1 MTAGRNRLPGL
12 AGLLALAIALAAVF
26 SAGGRADDGR
36 DDAARLEYPGFSIVP
51 PAGDLWAQV
60 RSDSRSLVWMRR
72 QPDAAHSFSVA
83 VLTGPL
89 PAGARSR
96 AEFEAWVRGSKFTSP
111 DPERFLI
118 TESVLGSGSD
128 RTDGC
133 LEYRLRAEDRGADP
147 ALVLTV
153 AGLACR
159 HPDAPERYFDVQHA
173 ERQPLGGASASP
185 RAEGEAFVAGFRFAA
200 PPADGN
206 WNLAQERAQDPVRE
220 AT

>member
-1 MTAGRNRLPGL
+1 MAGSDRFPEI
-12 AGLLALAIALAAVF
+12 AVFLALAAALAAGF
-26 SAGGRADDGR
+26 PGTGRADDPR
-36 DDAARLEYPGFSIVP
+36 ENPARLEFPGFSVVP
-51 PAGDLWAQV
+51 PAGPLWARV

-72 QPDAAHSFSVA
+72 QPEAAHSFSVA

-89 PAGARSR
+89 PAGARSA
-96 AEFEAWVRGSKFTSP
+96 AEFEAWVRRSKFTSP
-111 DPERFLI
+111 EPQRFLI
-118 TESVLGSGSD
+118 TESALGGGKE

-147 ALVLTV
+147 VLVLMV

-159 HPDAPERYFDVQHA
+159 HPDAPNRYFDVQHA
-173 ERQPLGGASASP
+173 ERQPLGGAGASP

-206 WNLAQERAQDPVRE
+206 WNLAPERALDPVRE

>member
-1 MTAGRNRLPGL
+1 MTAGGNRFPGFAVLLGL
-12 AGLLALAIALAAVF
+12 AVALAAMLAAPAR
-26 SAGGRADDGR
+26 S
-36 DDAARLEYPGFSIVP
+36 DDARENPARLEFPGFSIVP
-51 PAGDLWAQV
+51 PAGPLWAQV

-83 VLTGPL
+83 VLTGAL

-118 TESVLGSGSD
+118 TESALGSSEV

-133 LEYRLRAEDRGADP
+133 LEYRLRAEDRGAEP
-147 ALVLTV
+147 VLVLTV

-159 HPDAPERYFDVQHA
+159 HPDAPDRYFDVQHA
-173 ERQPLGGASASP
+173 ERQPLGGGGPSP

-206 WNLAQERAQDPVRE
+206 WNLAHERARDPVRE